1 MSYEDWTQIYEQMKA
16 VFQRDKELTHIDISI
31 NIQPVKS
38 EKKTAKNHNGVYVKI
53 MDWVKGETIN
63 FVDIVLKK

>member
-1 MSYEDWTQIYEQMKA
+1 MSYEDWIQIYEQMKA

-38 EKKTAKNHNGVYVKI
+38 EKKTAKINIKTYKDGNKI
-53 MDWVKGETIN
+53 
-63 FVDIVLKK
+63 